1 MANTDGGRLAGKV
14 ALISGGAKGQ
24 GAAETRLFVREGAS
38 VVFGDILDDEGKKVE
53 AEIRGAGGQATY
65 VHLDVTRETD
75 WRAAVATAVERYGKL
90 DVLVNNAGILLRA
103 RIEDTS
109 EADWD
114 RIMAIN
120 VKGVFL
126 GTKCAI
132 PAMRRA
138 GGGAIVNISS
148 TAGLVG
154 SPQGTAAYTATKGA
168 VRLFTKSTAIQ
179 HARDNI
185 RANSVH
191 PGPIAT
197 DMIAASMANE
207 EHWKE
212 RLRRLPMGR
221 AGTVDEVAYGVLY
234 LASDE
239 ASYVTGSELVIDGG
253 TTAE

>member
-1 MANTDGGRLAGKV
+1 M

-38 VVFGDILDDEGKKVE
+38 VVFGDVLDDEGKKVE
-53 AEIRGAGGQATY
+53 AEIRAAGGQATY
-65 VHLDVTRETD
+65 VHLDVTREAD

-90 DVLVNNAGILLRA
+90 TVLVNNAGILLRA

-120 VKGVFL
+120 VKGVFF

-138 GGGAIVNISS
+138 GGGSIVNISS

-197 DMIAASMANE
+197 DMIADTMRNA

-221 AGTVDEVAYGVLY
+221 VGTVDEVAYGVLY